1 MRYTLL
7 TSAKVNLGLTVVG
20 RLPDGYH
27 EIEST
32 FLPISIYDKLEC
44 SFSLENNT
52 KELKV
57 VFESSLFEGSEIP
70 KDSRNIVWKVVE
82 FVEKTLGLEI
92 GFDIKI
98 YKRIPTKAGL
108 GGGSG
113 NGGGVLLSLLRFL
126 EENRLL
132 KQDKKELILSSI
144 YTVGS
149 DIPFFLHKG
158 GCIVRGRGEKIREV
172 RGLVEALKDY
182 TVIVVYPNFSVSTVE
197 AYRYISDNKLYDQH
211 RWADEIVSRIIQNRD
226 NICNLKG
233 LLKNTFELFIMDRV
247 EKIKEEFY
255 LLGALFAM
263 MSGSG
268 SSVYGLFDERVDVE
282 EVIKKLSQRI
292 DLAKDRFFASKF
304 VEEPVEFI

>member
-1 MRYTLL
+1 MKYTLL

-20 RLPDGYH
+20 KLPDGYH
-27 EIEST
+27 EIESI

-44 SFSLENNT
+44 SFNLENNT

-57 VFESSLFEGSEIP
+57 IFENSLFEGSEIP
-70 KDSRNIVWKVVE
+70 EDSRNIVWKVVE
-82 FVEKTLGLEI
+82 FVEKTLGVEM

-144 YTVGS
+144 HTIGS
-149 DIPFFLHKG
+149 DIPFFLRKG
-158 GCIVRGRGEKIREV
+158 GCIVRGKGEKIREV
-172 RGLVEALKDY
+172 RGLVEVLKDY
-182 TVIVVYPNFSVSTVE
+182 TVIVVYPNFSVSTAE
-197 AYRYISDNKLYDQH
+197 AYRYISDNKLYDKH
-211 RWADEIVSRIIQNRD
+211 RWADEIASRIIRNQI
-226 NICNLKG
+226 NIHNLRG
-233 LLKNTFELFIMDRV
+233 LLKNTFELFIIDRV
-247 EKIKEEFY
+247 EKIKNEFY

-268 SSVYGLFDERVDVE
+268 SSVYGIFDEGLDVE
-282 EVIKKLSQRI
+282 RIIKKLSQRI
-292 DLAKDRFFASKF
+292 NLTNDRFFASRF
-304 VEEPVEFI
+304 VEAPVEFI